1 VIPDNLI
8 YDVKTYQPDKC
19 VGKLMYQV
27 RAAYM
32 NALDQALGQDPDL
45 AGLEI
50 SAAQCVI
57 LSVLAE
63 RGVDSAAQLCKDIS
77 YDGGAMTRMVD
88 RLEAK
93 GLISRRR
100 SPEDRR
106 LVKLELTEAGVAAI
120 PKVREC
126 KLRVLNRFLTGFS
139 RTEARQLERFLAR
152 MLQNA

>member
-1 VIPDNLI
+1 MSPDNLI

-88 RLEAK
+88 RLEAQSARGQSGVHALRRRHLL
-93 GLISRRR
+93 GLGGAVSAAGGRHLARAADARERRR
-100 SPEDRR
+100 SRVTRGRR
-106 LVKLELTEAGVAAI
+106 PLRLEAPRDTAGR
-120 PKVREC
+120 P
-126 KLRVLNRFLTGFS
+126 
-139 RTEARQLERFLAR
+139 
-152 MLQNA
+152 